1 MSSKGVYLDSVS
13 IESPYREPI
22 YSLGEWNP
30 VGYIDGPWKVDM
42 TLQVWDE
49 EFISKIRDGVLD
61 PDFWDAIMAQR
72 LLLRP
77 CCAYCGTPINVSD
90 KPVKCSSCGAP
101 LKG

>member
-1 MSSKGVYLDSVS
+1 MDKVYLESIS

-22 YSLGEWNP
+22 YSLGEGIP
-30 VGYIDGPWKVDM
+30 VGYIKDGPWTVDM
-42 TLQVWDE
+42 TLRVYDE
-49 EFISKIRDGVLD
+49 AFIRKIQDGVLD
-61 PDFWDAIMAQR
+61 PSFWDAIMAQR

-90 KPVKCSSCGAP
+90 KPVKCPSCGAP